1 MGSGL
6 VQPRQGIHNPL
17 LNSGA
22 AVVQCK
28 VSKPSDLRVSWGSKR
43 TAICLGDWWSITSLF
58 RIRTVKMVSK
68 LPSAYSDR
76 GYAFPRKIKGD
87 TGRYFQRGCWSG

>member
-28 VSKPSDLRVSWGSKR
+28 VSKPSDLRVSLGLQADSNLSWGLVVNRFSAPDMDSEDGVE
-43 TAICLGDWWSITSLF
+43 TAECL
-58 RIRTVKMVSK
+58 
-68 LPSAYSDR
+68 
-76 GYAFPRKIKGD
+76 
-87 TGRYFQRGCWSG
+87 Q

>member
-6 VQPRQGIHNPL
+6 VQPRQGAHNPL

-28 VSKPSDLRVSWGSKR
+28 VSKPTCLRARLGLQADSNLSWGLVVSR
-43 TAICLGDWWSITSLF
+43 FSAPDTDSEDGVETAECL
-58 RIRTVKMVSK
+58 
-68 LPSAYSDR
+68 
-76 GYAFPRKIKGD
+76 
-87 TGRYFQRGCWSG
+87 Q